1 MYNQRALNVSSAA
14 VQCRSLTP
22 SFILFLDLG
31 FSLYSIYTS
40 VAINHVPLIL
50 ADYAPLI
57 NHGNRVMSLVS
68 FAKLQSKFLLIYF
81 ISK

>member
-1 MYNQRALNVSSAA
+1 VVDNIVTNQTRNAMYNQRALNVSSAA

-22 SFILFLDLG
+22 YFILFLDLG

-40 VAINHVPLIL
+40 V
-50 ADYAPLI
+50 YE
-57 NHGNRVMSLVS
+57 NRVMSLVS
-68 FAKLQSKFLLIYF
+68 FTKPQSKVPANFL

>member
-1 MYNQRALNVSSAA
+1 MDIVTNQTRNAMYNQRALNVSSAA

-40 VAINHVPLIL
+40 VAINH
-50 ADYAPLI
+50 
-57 NHGNRVMSLVS
+57 GNRVMSLVS
-68 FAKLQSKFLLIYF
+68 FAKLQSKVPANLFNE
-81 ISK
+81 

>member
-40 VAINHVPLIL
+40 VAINH
-50 ADYAPLI
+50 
-57 NHGNRVMSLVS
+57 GMSLVS
-68 FAKLQSKFLLIYF
+68 FAKLQSKFLLIYLM
-81 ISK
+81 SK

>member
-31 FSLYSIYTS
+31 FSVYSIYTS
-40 VAINHVPLIL
+40 VAI
-50 ADYAPLI
+50 
-57 NHGNRVMSLVS
+57 NRVMSLVS

-81 ISK
+81 LSKYCVRRSSICKQTLIKY

>member
-1 MYNQRALNVSSAA
+1 MALMYIVTNQTRNAMYNQRALNVSSAA

-40 VAINHVPLIL
+40 VTEIASCHW
-50 ADYAPLI
+50 
-57 NHGNRVMSLVS
+57 LVLRS
-68 FAKLQSKFLLIYF
+68 CSQKFLLIYLM
-81 ISK
+81 SK